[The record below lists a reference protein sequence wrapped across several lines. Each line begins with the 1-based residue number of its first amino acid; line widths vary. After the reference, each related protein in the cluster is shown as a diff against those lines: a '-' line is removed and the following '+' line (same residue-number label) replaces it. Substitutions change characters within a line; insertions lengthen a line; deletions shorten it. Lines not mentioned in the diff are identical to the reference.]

1 VVVRLTG
8 HQELGQVLGIV
19 LGAPLRLLSIVLA
32 GVLVR
37 AVLHRFIDRLAE
49 RVTSGGPAE
58 SDTPEAGSADA
69 GPDGSGNGDAGPDG
83 SGNGDA
89 GPDGSGNG
97 DAGTTASGSGNG
109 AAERRRLLLQLSTR
123 RRLRARTLASVLRS
137 LTTAVIAV
145 VVGLMGIQEL
155 GYSVGP
161 LLASAGVVGVA
172 LAFGSQSLVRDVV
185 SGIFMIVEDQYGVGD
200 LIEVGQTTGTV
211 EAVGLRVTRLRAEDG
226 TVWYLRNGEILVV
239 GNRSQ

>member
-1 VVVRLTG
+1 MTLGAACTADDVSVCGVVVRLTG
-8 HQELGQVLGIV
+8 HQELGQVFGVI
-19 LGAPLRLLSIVLA
+19 LGAPLRLLTIVLA

-58 SDTPEAGSADA
+58 SGVPEAAAGSADA
-69 GPDGSGNGDAGPDG
+69 GPDDDSGDGDAGRTAP
-83 SGNGDA
+83 GN
-89 GPDGSGNG
+89 
-97 DAGTTASGSGNG
+97 GNG

-145 VVGLMGIQEL
+145 VVGLMMIQEL

-185 SGIFMIVEDQYGVGD
+185 SGMFMIVEDQYGVGD
-200 LIEVGQTTGTV
+200 VIEVGETTGTV
-211 EAVGLRVTRLRAEDG
+211 EAVGLRVTRLRADDG